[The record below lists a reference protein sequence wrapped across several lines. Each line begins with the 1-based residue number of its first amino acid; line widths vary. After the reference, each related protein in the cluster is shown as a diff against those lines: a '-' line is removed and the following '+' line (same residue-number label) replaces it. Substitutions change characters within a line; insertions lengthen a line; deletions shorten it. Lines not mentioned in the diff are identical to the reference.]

1 MKAHWLQVRV
11 AGEANNSEA
20 IGARV
25 YVSANGLTQMR
36 ELSAGSNFM
45 SQNPAIAYFGLGNA
59 MQLESVRVVWPSG
72 VERTVTGV
80 AADQLL
86 LLGR

>member
-1 MKAHWLQVRV
+1 VRV

-45 SQNPAIAYFGLGNA
+45 SQNPAIAYFGLGQA
-59 MQLESVRVVWPSG
+59 TEVESVRVVWPSG
-72 VERTVTGV
+72 AERTVAGV

-86 LLGR
+86 LLGK